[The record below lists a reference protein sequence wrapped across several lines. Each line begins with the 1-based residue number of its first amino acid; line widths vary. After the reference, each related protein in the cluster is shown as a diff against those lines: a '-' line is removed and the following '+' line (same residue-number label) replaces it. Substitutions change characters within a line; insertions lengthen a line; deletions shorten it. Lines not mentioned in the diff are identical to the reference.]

1 MHRKKSVLE
10 LQTHREIGS
19 SVSMPSIDYGKFR
32 DISKAEMQ
40 VVAMQQH
47 VNNNVAKNRVFQSL
61 STHGWMSIGHWRQFF
76 IAKSINF
83 LLLEFLF
90 MKL

>member
-47 VNNNVAKNRVFQSL
+47 VNNNVAKNRVF
-61 STHGWMSIGHWRQFF
+61 SISFYTWVDVHWT
-76 IAKSINF
+76 
-83 LLLEFLF
+83 LETIFHC
-90 MKL
+90 